1 MEAQDQEKQRREKSL
16 ARAAQ
21 LKENIKDY
29 LEVSQE
35 IPSGY
40 KDWERIKKN
49 QAEIQSAF
57 GVSSTEWFDWRWQ
70 LANRVV
76 DTDKLRELLNIDEE
90 EAVDINTTGSRYRWA
105 VSPYYLSLI
114 DQDDPADPVRRQ
126 SIPTAM
132 EYYDTLGEMDPM
144 DEENTSPAPAITRR
158 YPDRLI
164 INVTNKCAMF
174 CRHCQRRRDIG
185 ETDTNATEETLKA
198 ALDYIRHNEEI
209 RDVLLTGGDAFMLE
223 NDTIDW
229 LLTELEN
236 IPHVEIKR
244 LGTRSPVT
252 LPYRVDDELCEI
264 LSRHMPLYVNTQF
277 NHPLEVTP
285 DAGEA
290 CMKMTRAGA
299 ALGNQA
305 VLLRGVNDNPYVMRK
320 LNQELL
326 RIMVRPYYIFHA
338 KEVKGTSHFRTRV
351 EEGIEIM
358 EQLRG
363 YTSGLAI
370 PTYILNSPGGYGK
383 TPILPNYLVNF
394 YDEKVCLRTWE
405 NHIMEY
411 KNRY

>member
-1 MEAQDQEKQRREKSL
+1 MEAQEKQRREKSL

-29 LEVSQE
+29 LEISQG

-49 QAEIQSAF
+49 QANIQSAF
-57 GVSSTEWFDWRWQ
+57 GISSTEWFDWRWQ
-70 LANRVV
+70 LANRIG
-76 DTDKLRELLNIDEE
+76 DTDNLQKVLSIDDE
-90 EAVDINTTGSRYRWA
+90 EAVDINTTGSKYRW
-105 VSPYYLSLI
+105 VISPYYLSLI
-114 DQDDPADPVRRQ
+114 DQNDPADPVRRQ

-144 DEENTSPAPAITRR
+144 DEENTSPAAAITRR

-185 ETDTNATEETLKA
+185 ETDTNATEETLEA

-236 IPHVEIKR
+236 ISHVEIKR
-244 LGTRSPVT
+244 LGTRAPVT
-252 LPYRVDDELCEI
+252 LPYRVDDELCEV

-290 CMKMTRAGA
+290 CLKMARTGA

-338 KEVKGTSHFRTRV
+338 KEVKGTSHFRTRA

-411 KNRY
+411 ENRS

>member
-1 MEAQDQEKQRREKSL
+1 MEAQEKQRREKSL

-29 LEVSQE
+29 LEISQG

-49 QAEIQSAF
+49 QANIQSAF
-57 GVSSTEWFDWRWQ
+57 GISSTEWFDWRWQ
-70 LANRVV
+70 LANRIG
-76 DTDKLRELLNIDEE
+76 DTDNLQKVLSIDDE
-90 EAVDINTTGSRYRWA
+90 EAVDINTTGSKYRW
-105 VSPYYLSLI
+105 VISPYYLSLI
-114 DQDDPADPVRRQ
+114 DQNDPADPVRRQ

-144 DEENTSPAPAITRR
+144 DEENTSPAAAITRR

-185 ETDTNATEETLKA
+185 ETDTNATEETLEA

-236 IPHVEIKR
+236 ISHVEIKR
-244 LGTRSPVT
+244 LGTRAPVT
-252 LPYRVDDELCEI
+252 LPYRVDDELCEV

-290 CMKMTRAGA
+290 CLKMARTGA

-411 KNRY
+411 ENRS